1 MAPWQSRA
9 QVSEIPHSLSTSAAE
24 PLRHAAP
31 FPFPPGW
38 AQHLPAG
45 AERRRWDGGGTARRR
60 TPCQGGETH
69 ERCLKTES
77 CYFNYG
83 LSALSPIAFLTHSSA
98 NLVINQSRV
107 ARSCSL
113 APSPSLPC
121 SLRALAPLVC
131 SPAPPV
137 SAFLIGFGLE
147 AGIKRLPP
155 ARIARSQLW
164 LRGWQTCLPLVG
176 QAERPTGSWGCRD
189 GAGSWVPTP
198 GCRHGLLCTLLLR
211 LLLDLC
217 PKLVAAGL
225 GGCGHAGWAE
235 GQPPPRYKILSMHL
249 IHPLLKPDGK
259 LEAKKEPGKGIFYLF
274 AVSLHLG
281 QLQ

>member
-1 MAPWQSRA
+1 M
-9 QVSEIPHSLSTSAAE
+9 E
-24 PLRHAAP
+24 
-31 FPFPPGW
+31 
-38 AQHLPAG
+38 
-45 AERRRWDGGGTARRR
+45 GGTAQRRAACPR
-60 TPCQGGETH
+60 EETH

-137 SAFLIGFGLE
+137 CAFLIGFGLE

-176 QAERPTGSWGCRD
+176 HAAGPAGFWGCGD
-189 GAGSWVPTP
+189 GAGSWVPRP
-198 GCRHGLLCTLLLR
+198 GCRYGLLCTPLLR

-217 PKLVAAGL
+217 PKTRGCRAGGAVGTL
-225 GGCGHAGWAE
+225 AE
-235 GQPPPRYKILSMHL
+235 GQPPPRYKIFSMHL
-249 IHPLLKPDGK
+249 ITPTV
-259 LEAKKEPGKGIFYLF
+259 EARRKTR
-274 AVSLHLG
+274 G
-281 QLQ
+281 QGRTR

>member
-1 MAPWQSRA
+1 MPPWRSRA
-9 QVSEIPHSLSTSAAE
+9 QVSKIPHSLSTSAAE

-31 FPFPPGW
+31 FPFPPGR

-45 AERRRWDGGGTARRR
+45 AERWRWDGGGTARSR

-131 SPAPPV
+131 SPAPPG

-164 LRGWQTCLPLVG
+164 LRDWQTCLPLVG
-176 QAERPTGSWGCRD
+176 HAEGPVGFWECLD
-189 GAGSWVPTP
+189 GAGSWVSTP
-198 GCRHGLLCTLLLR
+198 GCRHGLLCTLLLC

-217 PKLVAAGL
+217 PKLVAGGL
-225 GGCGHAGWAE
+225 WA
-235 GQPPPRYKILSMHL
+235 RW
-249 IHPLLKPDGK
+249 
-259 LEAKKEPGKGIFYLF
+259 
-274 AVSLHLG
+274 LG
-281 QLQ
+281 RGAASTSV